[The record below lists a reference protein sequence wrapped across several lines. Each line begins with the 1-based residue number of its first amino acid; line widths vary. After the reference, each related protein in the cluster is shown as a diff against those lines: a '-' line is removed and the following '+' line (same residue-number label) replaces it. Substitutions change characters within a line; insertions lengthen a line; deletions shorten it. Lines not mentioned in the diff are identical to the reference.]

1 VDDQPGPARVAV
13 VSTLVRALSTVA
25 RLRRRLAPAPPPREL
40 LVQRYA
46 SGKSFADI
54 GCMWGIDGAIA
65 FTAEDAGAVDVVGL
79 DLMPA
84 SDAFE
89 RERARRGSRMRFIQ
103 GDLHDPAV
111 MARVG
116 PHDVVWCSGV
126 IYHAPH
132 PLLTIER
139 LRSVTTETLILSSET
154 MPEIP
159 GLRQACVFLPAL
171 TDADRLAHA
180 SARPGRTAL
189 GLSEP
194 FDRGHSYGA
203 WWWGLSRSALRGMLA
218 ASGFTVT
225 DESGDALHATFVARA
240 PIDADRAS

>member
-1 VDDQPGPARVAV
+1 MSIV
-13 VSTLVRALSTVA
+13 VRALSTVA
-25 RLRRRLAPAPPPREL
+25 RLRRRLAPAPPPREQ

-46 SGKSFADI
+46 KGKSFADI
-54 GCMWGIDGAIA
+54 GCMWSVDGAVA
-65 FTAEDAGAVDVVGL
+65 FAAEDAGAEDVVGV
-79 DLMPA
+79 DVMEA

-126 IYHAPH
+126 VYHAPH

-139 LRSVTTETLILSSET
+139 LRSITTETLILSSET

-159 GLRQACVFLPAL
+159 GVRNACVFLPGL
-171 TDADRLAHA
+171 PDADRLAHA
-180 SARPGRTAL
+180 AARPGRTAL

-194 FDRGHSYGA
+194 FDPDQSYGA
-203 WWWGLSRSALRGMLA
+203 WWWGLSRSALRGMLTA
-218 ASGFTVT
+218 AGFTVT
-225 DESGDALHATFVARA
+225 EESGDALHVAFVARA
-240 PIDADRAS
+240 PKLPRDQR